1 MGVFTNKVLPKKGLE
16 FSKNDEVVELVASST
31 TFKKRNL
38 RNTQGLL
45 KMFIDYYVTVDNRLI
60 VRLGLED

>member
-1 MGVFTNKVLPKKGLE
+1 MGVFTNKVLPKNGLE
-16 FSKNDEVVELVASST
+16 FSKNGVVELVASST
-31 TFKKRNL
+31 TLKKRNL